1 MAESWNGSD
10 EFQVP
15 GLKFQRAGEKALSLN
30 WVCWDWISRKGREAR
45 KGTDLKLGNTRNT
58 LKEKNR
64 KPRNRRTTRK
74 GTELKPRNTRNTRK
88 GRKRSPGIGGDCRE
102 LSPPGRA
109 KGWILASNRP
119 KPHFIEVFSFSNRPK
134 RPFSSDDKQGFRAV
148 STGSGTI

>member
-58 LKEKNR
+58 LKEKN
-64 KPRNRRTTRK
+64 
-74 GTELKPRNTRNTRK
+74 LKPRNTGNQKEEHIQSLAAIGRERWG
-88 GRKRSPGIGGDCRE
+88 GRKMEAKRSTQSAG
-102 LSPPGRA
+102 
-109 KGWILASNRP
+109 
-119 KPHFIEVFSFSNRPK
+119 K
-134 RPFSSDDKQGFRAV
+134 RK
-148 STGSGTI
+148 T